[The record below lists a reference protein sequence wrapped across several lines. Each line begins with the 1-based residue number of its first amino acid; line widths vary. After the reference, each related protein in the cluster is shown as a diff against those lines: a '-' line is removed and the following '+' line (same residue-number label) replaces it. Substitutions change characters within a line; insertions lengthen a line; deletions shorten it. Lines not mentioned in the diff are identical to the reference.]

1 MNPLTIETLP
11 PEISET
17 LESALMLPS
26 NESMR
31 KGSNKNFFTKWFKN
45 RQAGGK
51 TEQVSLDRAVKATRR
66 IGRLTAM
73 KEESSERESLVMT
86 PPVQIFETE
95 SPQTYL
101 DRLLTSRG
109 YSTNRHDSSSCGYF
123 NKPTAFQ
130 IASFDV
136 NLVNLVRNRRLN
148 EIEAMLKAGISAN
161 PCSKEGESLIHMI
174 ARRGDTEMLNLFKK
188 YGCRFEVADMLGRNL
203 LHDAFWAS
211 QPAFDT
217 VELLLR
223 EDIDMIFMND
233 SRQNPPLACA
243 RKEHWKEWIEFFEKK
258 KDIFWPQRSPNSV
271 RPQSALLRSPANSCP
286 IANPK
291 HALTTELAQ
300 LVVCGTMEP
309 EEALLLRHEN
319 LDDVEETER
328 EISERVFTATMLNL
342 TERSFDMN
350 DMDDILA
357 TLAGPTKAELE
368 TLHELEIEP
377 IQEVPMAKMSQSNHT
392 RMHELLS
399 ESSEEDSD
407 SDEDSDSEYSSDDDI
422 MDADEMN
429 ELLAGLAT
437 MPPLSP
443 QRQIK
448 PPPSEP
454 IVVQTSPQPLVSKL
468 SKRSSMGT
476 AVTDPST
483 ENCDEDESSS
493 GSEDDSEY
501 DSEYSESEDYSEIMA
516 DMPVY
521 VR

>member
-1 MNPLTIETLP
+1 
-11 PEISET
+11 
-17 LESALMLPS
+17 
-26 NESMR
+26 
-31 KGSNKNFFTKWFKN
+31 
-45 RQAGGK
+45 
-51 TEQVSLDRAVKATRR
+51 
-66 IGRLTAM
+66 
-73 KEESSERESLVMT
+73 
-86 PPVQIFETE
+86 
-95 SPQTYL
+95 
-101 DRLLTSRG
+101 LLASRG
-109 YSTNRHDSSSCGYF
+109 YSTNRHDSSSCAYF

-130 IASFDV
+130 IASYDV

-161 PCSKEGESLIHMI
+161 PCSKQGESLIHMI

-188 YGCRFEVADMLGRNL
+188 YGCRFEVADMLGRTL
-203 LHDAFWAS
+203 LHDVFWAS

-223 EDIDMIFMND
+223 EDIDMLFMND

-243 RKEHWKEWIEFFEKK
+243 RKEHWKEWIEFFEDK

-291 HALTTELAQ
+291 HALTPELAQ

-319 LDDVEETER
+319 LNEVEETER

-357 TLAGPTKAELE
+357 TLAGPTKTELE
-368 TLHELEIEP
+368 TVHELEIEP
-377 IQEVPMAKMSQSNHT
+377 IQEVPMAKMSQSNHV

-407 SDEDSDSEYSSDDDI
+407 SDYDSEDDSDYSSDDDGI
-422 MDADEMN
+422 MDSDEMN

-448 PPPSEP
+448 PSPSEP
-454 IVVQTSPQPLVSKL
+454 IAVKTTPQPKVTKP

-483 ENCDEDESSS
+483 ENYDDDEESS
-493 GSEDDSEY
+493 GNEDDSED
-501 DSEYSESEDYSEIMA
+501 DSEYSESEDYSEFMA